1 MDFYPF
7 KIPHSSLS
15 SPIQSIFGIIDAS
28 GSMDKYWKW
37 VAEFWNEKI
46 PKENCITITFDTLA
60 KICPSNKLSENLKH
74 HGGGGTDIVIP
85 FQLFET
91 ELQKIAP
98 SQPITVLFISDGED
112 NRISTLNERFA
123 KHLKGDKDRVINFIC
138 LGIEKNFP
146 TFISMKLRELYHTG
160 DQNIP
165 ALYLIEYA
173 SEKAFFNKFESMKQ
187 YFEGV
192 RKRDIVPEVRLFPWD
207 KEEVFFIF
215 TESLFLYLSLYYT
228 KRK

>member
-7 KIPHSSLS
+7 KISRSPLS
-15 SPIQSIFGIIDAS
+15 APPQSIFGIIDAS
-28 GSMDKYWKW
+28 GSMQNYWKW
-37 VAEFWNEKI
+37 VAELWNEKI
-46 PKENCITITFDTLA
+46 PKEICTTITFDTSA
-60 KICPSNKLSENLKH
+60 RICPSNKLSEHLKQ
-74 HGGGGTDIVIP
+74 HGGGGTNIVTP

-91 ELQKIAP
+91 ELKKIEP
-98 SQPITVLFISDGED
+98 SMPITVIFISDGQD
-112 NRISTLNERFA
+112 NRISTLHERFA
-123 KHLKGDKDRVINFIC
+123 QNLKGDKNRVINFIC

-165 ALYLIEYA
+165 ALYLIEYT

-192 RKRDIVPEVRLFPWD
+192 RKRDVVPEVRLFPWD
-207 KEEVFFIF
+207 KEEV
-215 TESLFLYLSLYYT
+215 LFLFMNAFFCNSFLYNLF
-228 KRK
+228 